1 MSQTA
6 SPLPISGTNS
16 WLSFSCNCTGCAW
29 TGSKNRFVEHF
40 RLVHQPDD
48 FSSHLKFELRLSQC
62 PGCTHWFQS
71 LNQPLSKCKP
81 YHELNNQQ
89 LTCQMPSVNSN
100 TTSQRSNNG
109 TGNSNITS
117 GICSPVRSQRP
128 SDNEAQSL
136 GDLAFRHL
144 SQMSCS
150 RATEIQGLGY
160 PG

>member
-16 WLSFSCNCTGCAW
+16 WLSISCNCTGCAW
-29 TGSKNRFVEHF
+29 TGSKNRFVERF

-48 FSSHLKFELRLSQC
+48 FSSHLKFELRLFQC
-62 PGCTHWFQS
+62 PGCTHWFQR
-71 LNQPLSKCKP
+71 LNQHLSKCKP

-89 LTCQMPSVNSN
+89 LTCQMPSV
-100 TTSQRSNNG
+100 
-109 TGNSNITS
+109 NSNITS

-150 RATEIQGLGY
+150 RATEIQRLGY
-160 PG
+160 PA